1 DHAIKVRHNILRVKR
16 FQPQSLVTSRSQR
29 ELRDSGNELRLS
41 LPAREK
47 KARGC
52 SIFSPAPPERR
63 SFAASAKR
71 SPAPEGGVEEVVAGV
86 AGTPLFCVRVPIGR
100 FQATLAMRCR
110 GTERARATALAR
122 GPPRRARAA
131 LGSSLDDRRGKLV
144 GVVVSEPVAQRHP
157 QDLAV
162 EPERPVLDVVEVVLD
177 PLPYRRVAA
186 P

>member
-63 SFAASAKR
+63 SFAASAER

-100 FQATLAMRCR
+100 FRRRSQCAAEERN
-110 GTERARATALAR
+110 ERARRRARVVLRGAR
-122 GPPRRARAA
+122 GPRSKLARRQAGEA
-131 LGSSLDDRRGKLV
+131 SRRC
-144 GVVVSEPVAQRHP
+144 GV
-157 QDLAV
+157 
-162 EPERPVLDVVEVVLD
+162 
-177 PLPYRRVAA
+177 
-186 P
+186 